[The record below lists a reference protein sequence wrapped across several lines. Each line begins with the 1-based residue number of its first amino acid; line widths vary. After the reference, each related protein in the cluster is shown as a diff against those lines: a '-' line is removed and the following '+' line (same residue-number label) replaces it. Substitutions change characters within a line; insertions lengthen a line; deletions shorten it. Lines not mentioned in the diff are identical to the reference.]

1 MRIKRN
7 ERDRSRY
14 ASKDRMFRYNERQRK
29 EVHRKPSRARVRK
42 IKEEALKRYLVDIGV
57 NDDTDVLPSSYN
69 DDNYCDEYDVPL
81 CIILWLIN

>member
-1 MRIKRN
+1 
-7 ERDRSRY
+7 
-14 ASKDRMFRYNERQRK
+14 MFRYKERQRK

-69 DDNYCDEYDVPL
+69 DDNYCDEYDVPMHYG
-81 CIILWLIN
+81 